1 MKESTWES
9 LTVFLL
15 VVAAVVAVAMV
26 VVAAMAM
33 VAVAVV
39 VVAPVVA
46 PVVVVAAAVKNP
58 RLSCAISTVVIAV
71 CLISLFFTLPVAL
84 NPPQTVQV
92 VCQQV
97 SATTFIFIHSSATQT
112 IVSTGYYN
120 QTITQI
126 ATKVTGCA

>member
-9 LTVFLL
+9 LAAILL
-15 VVAAVVAVAMV
+15 VAVAVAVAAEVVAVAAVAVVALVAAVAAEVVALVAVVAAVE
-26 VVAAMAM
+26 
-33 VAVAVV
+33 
-39 VVAPVVA
+39 
-46 PVVVVAAAVKNP
+46 NP
-58 RLSCAISTVVIAV
+58 RRSCAISTVVIAV

-120 QTITQI
+120 QTLTQI